1 MEPNNQLMTVEGMR
15 AVAQDFAKSRLF
27 AMEQPEQIFA
37 LMMICQSEGI
47 HPVQALKRYHIIEGR
62 PSMRAD
68 AMQAEFQR
76 QGGILEWVE
85 SSGEACEAIF
95 SHASSPRP
103 FKIRVTLKE
112 YIDSGVAMG
121 FDRQTQKPMIKK
133 NWKQFPAAMLRAR
146 VISSGVRAVLPGVVA
161 GIYTPEEVQD
171 FEMPTAEPTRGPAPT
186 PTAPRTSRPAAQPA
200 AQKPEPAQV
209 VEAEYAPVETPEHPG
224 EGKAPPSAPAE
235 PEQAPEV
242 TQGELAEREPS
253 DNSTGYD
260 MEAVAAL
267 PAQAPVTLAEQ
278 RSVAKAIYAILG
290 TEDADA
296 LKADL
301 SACASTGARVALLQK
316 AIDELKGS
324 SF

>member
-1 MEPNNQLMTVEGMR
+1 MEQNNQLMTVEDMR
-15 AVAQDFAKSRLF
+15 AVAHDFAKSRLF

-37 LMMICQSEGI
+37 LMMVCQSEGI

-76 QGGILEWVE
+76 QGGTLEWVE
-85 SSGEACEAIF
+85 STGEVCEAIF

-121 FDRQTQKPMIKK
+121 FDRQTQKPAIKK

-171 FEMPTAEPTRGPAPT
+171 FEKPTAEASRATTPAP
-186 PTAPRTSRPAAQPA
+186 PATRAAKPAPA
-200 AQKPEPAQV
+200 AQKPAPAQV
-209 VEAEYAPVETPEHPG
+209 VEAEF
-224 EGKAPPSAPAE
+224 APAADPE
-235 PEQAPEV
+235 PAPAAEASPTV
-242 TQGELAEREPS
+242 EAPAGELAARDVAS
-253 DNSTGYD
+253 DLSSSYD
-260 MEAVAAL
+260 PDAVAAL
-267 PAQAPVTLAEQ
+267 PAQAPTTLAEQ
-278 RSVAKAIYAILG
+278 RTVAKAIYAILSK
-290 TEDADA
+290 EEAAA
-296 LKADL
+296 LRADL
-301 SACASTGARVALLQK
+301 SASPSDSARVAVLQK
-316 AIDELKGS
+316 ALNELKGG
-324 SF
+324 F

>member
-1 MEPNNQLMTVEGMR
+1 MEQNNQLMTVEDMR
-15 AVAQDFAKSRLF
+15 AVAHDFAKSRLF

-37 LMMICQSEGI
+37 LMMVCQSEGI

-76 QGGILEWVE
+76 QGGTLEWVE
-85 SSGEACEAIF
+85 STGEVCEAIF

-121 FDRQTQKPMIKK
+121 FDRQAQKSVVKK

-171 FEMPTAEPTRGPAPT
+171 FEKPTTEPTRITTPAPPAT
-186 PTAPRTSRPAAQPA
+186 RATKPAPV
-200 AQKPEPAQV
+200 AQKQAPAEV
-209 VEAEYAPVETPEHPG
+209 VEAEF
-224 EGKAPPSAPAE
+224 APAADPE
-235 PEQAPEV
+235 PAPAADESP
-242 TQGELAEREPS
+242 TAGELAARDVAPEQVS
-253 DNSTGYD
+253 GYD
-260 MEAVAAL
+260 PEAVAAL
-267 PAQAPVTLAEQ
+267 PAQAPTTLAEQ
-278 RSVAKAIYAILG
+278 RTVAKAIYAILSK
-290 TEDADA
+290 EEAAA
-296 LKADL
+296 LRADL
-301 SACASTGARVALLQK
+301 SASPSDTARVAVLQK
-316 AIDELKGS
+316 ALNELKGG
-324 SF
+324 F